1 MSTYNL
7 EQEEK
12 QNRQFAFI
20 VTSAVNILL
29 FIMLWYV
36 TVWNSEE
43 NKKVEKIGGGGFV
56 VNFGTDKDGSGSI
69 YTKNHGNKAKN
80 EYDSKPAEVKPLPKK
95 EPTPIVEKVKPVK
108 AKPSP
113 EPEVIKSTRPSP
125 VKVPEVTKKVEKAK
139 ENPKANVPVTKPT
152 PAKPVEQQVI
162 KGATI
167 PVRTGGNGTSGT
179 DSRTGGGSDG
189 NGKGIGNQGQPNGNV
204 VKGGT
209 YNPVPPGSGNGG
221 NGGNGSGTAISLA
234 GWTWNSRPEVND
246 DSDETG
252 IVKFRLKVDSD
263 GVVQVVETIESSLS
277 PSVTQKYKRAVQKLT
292 FRPTSAG
299 ERPDISVGTITFRI
313 SSK

>member
-7 EQEEK
+7 EQEER

-20 VTSAVNILL
+20 VTCIINILL

-36 TVWNSEE
+36 TVWNAEE

-56 VNFGTDKDGSGSI
+56 VNFGTDKDGSGAI

-80 EYDSKPAEVKPLPKK
+80 EFDSKPAEVKPIPKK
-95 EPTPIVEKVKPVK
+95 EPTPIVEKVKPIK
-108 AKPSP
+108 PKPSP

-125 VKVPEVTKKVEKAK
+125 VKVPEVTKKVETAK
-139 ENPKANVPVTKPT
+139 PNPKANVPVTKPS
-152 PAKPVEQQVI
+152 PSKPVQPQVI
-162 KGATI
+162 PGATI
-167 PVRTGGNGTSGT
+167 PVRTGGNGTTGT

-189 NGKGIGNQGQPNGNV
+189 DGKGVGNKGQPNGNV

-209 YNPVPPGSGNGG
+209 YNPAPPGTGGG
-221 NGGNGSGTAISLA
+221 NGGSGGGASVSLA

-252 IVKFRLKVDSD
+252 VIKFRIKVDSD
-263 GVVQVVETIESSLS
+263 GIVQVVETMESSLS
-277 PSVTQKYKRAVQKLT
+277 PAVTQKYKRAVQKLT
-292 FRPTSAG
+292 FRSTSSG
-299 ERPDISVGTITFRI
+299 DKPEISVGTIVFRI
-313 SSK
+313 TAK